1 MSETGDTWN
10 GEPDKAIPIAIIG
23 MSFQFPDDATS
34 AESFWSMMM
43 EGRCASRDFPVDRL
57 GGSALYHPDPSRGDS
72 LPLRGGHFINQELGA
87 FDAPFFSISASE
99 AEAMDPQSR
108 ALLETTYRALENAG
122 IPMEAISNSNT
133 SVYTG
138 NLADDYKFF
147 TSQDIEQNSRYGMVG
162 MTGLLSGRVSW
173 FFNLK
178 GPNFTVDT
186 ACSSSLV
193 ALDLG
198 CQSLCSSTLNMAIV
212 TGCSLLFSPNF
223 FHLLSNMGMLSPDSK
238 CFSFDHRANGYGR
251 GEGIAALILKRLP
264 DALRDGDTIR
274 AVIRSTGTN
283 HDGRTPGIT
292 QPNGTSQLM
301 LIQDTYRKA
310 GLSMLPTRYFEA
322 HGTGTPVGDPIEAS
336 AIGEAFRASR
346 SPNDPLYIGS
356 VKSNIGHTEGASGL
370 ASVIKTVL
378 VLEHGII
385 PPNANF
391 EFLNPQIEA
400 AKLNIKVP
408 KNAKA
413 WPAKGLRRASV
424 NSFGASGTNAHVII
438 DDAYHYLGQRKLRGN
453 HCTKEEPASLELL
466 SLNSVK
472 PEQTTLVDDHK
483 ALNSS
488 AEKFDFPRLII
499 LSAFDKPALQHVVN
513 LHCQWMEENKTTMQA
528 DPEFLQNI
536 EYTLLE
542 RRSFLRYRTF
552 TLVDN
557 AAAPTQTELR
567 FSTPIRASNQPHI
580 AFVFTGQGAQWA
592 GMGRDL
598 LRFPVFYD
606 SVLQANMF
614 LKELGSSWDIID
626 VLSDTNDKFGINNPM
641 LSQTLCTV
649 LQIALCD
656 LYRALHI
663 YPSAVVGHS
672 SGEISAAY
680 CVGAISRTSALKLA
694 YFRGVQAEEVSQN
707 SSGGMMAV
715 AMCPLNIMPLLKS
728 INKPNH
734 SLTLACINSPE
745 NVTISGNKDQL
756 TELATLLEQRNVFHR
771 WLHVNVAYHSPSM
784 DTASAAYKR
793 NVGVLDRGH
802 IDRTSESATDAIM
815 FSSVTGK
822 VVDASSL
829 RNVEYWV
836 QNMLQPVLFSDAITS
851 IFSPRYNYEGKESD
865 ANMQVNPAVDLL
877 VEVGPHSALQAP
889 IWEILKTISAAGGSS
904 YYSSMKRHAPACRQ
918 FLATLGSLS
927 CHGVKMNFE
936 LVNSIHTSPNSEK
949 HGRSRRVI
957 ANLPEYPFD
966 HSCTYMSAGR
976 LGKSFRFRQH
986 KRLDLL
992 GKPVLDWNPLQP
1004 RWRNFLKISELPWAR
1019 DHKINEAIIYPA
1031 VGMIVMAIEAA
1042 NQLADPDRPINGI
1055 KLTDTYFLT
1064 TLTIPTSAQG
1074 IETQF
1079 ILSPSPGSSD
1089 RNPTSWKFRLF
1100 SYDNFQWQEHCHGTV
1115 HIDYS
1120 RIPNELEGEQGPKKL
1135 KEAQD
1140 AYRLVHETAIFKRT
1154 KDQFYKSAFK
1164 SGYTFGPS
1172 FRAMDNLTFSDRFGH
1187 QATASIDCFR
1197 WESVDNKNHFQKHIV
1212 HPTTLDGILQ
1222 VSLAAFTRAGEDV
1235 VSTAIPSEIQYLW
1248 VASSGLSFPNADTV
1262 KSRGKVI
1269 SRGNVG
1275 YETTTTALDSS
1286 MSKIVL
1292 DAKGIKLRFVT
1303 GAALSQDQ
1311 SRNPHLCYHVNWKPD
1326 VDLLG
1331 TKTRNTIISTRVMEY
1346 ERDLPEAQPL
1356 LVDFLDLSTFKKPD
1370 MAILHIRGP
1379 DETTFLQNLFET
1391 QGGSGPIFPCLQFT
1405 SQNSSFLGSDITS
1418 TAVYDLIIASYEL
1431 SGSSN
1436 LLNKANRLL
1445 KPGGKLAT
1453 VMGNG
1458 LRDKHTENGDPQIDI
1473 VDPNSYTP
1481 TSEKSRESLE
1491 NPDPERK
1498 TVLERAGFT
1507 DISPYTNGITYAP
1520 VLVTSSKAS
1529 EACMLRP
1536 SMHYLL
1542 VIEATQF
1549 QEDFAR
1555 LLEKLLD
1562 DAGFTCETCYLDQ
1575 FSVAA
1580 NNSPLTCI
1588 FLPELERPLLQN
1600 LSPTLFPQLQ
1610 EILISAKGLLWLT
1623 GQDGDGSLPPSRAM
1637 VDGLTRV
1644 LRSENEEAVI
1654 VTAALVHSPV
1664 HEQAENILKLLK
1676 VTDFSATSREY
1687 ETSYMQVGN
1696 ELHIGRIQPL
1706 KDISQNIFDK
1716 SLPYQSKILPF
1727 GKAPPLRMAI
1737 RTPGLLDSLYFAED
1751 TSVEEPLAPGWV
1763 EIRVGAVGLN
1773 FKDLLLALGREN
1785 GTTFGNECAGV
1796 VHRTG
1801 LNTNFKIGER
1811 VCVFSSTAFSTFTRV
1826 KAEHVARIPDSIST
1840 VHAAA
1845 VPTQFI
1851 TAWHAIHNAAKM
1863 QKGESILIHS
1873 AAGGTGQIA
1882 LQMAQLVGGEIF
1894 ATVGSEEKKR
1904 FLINHY
1910 GIAEDHIFYSRNT
1923 SFAEGILRLTEG
1935 RGVDV
1940 IINSLSGEELL
1951 ASWDLIAP
1959 YGRFIELGK
1968 KDIIANS
1975 SLPMRPFLRRA
1986 TFTALET
1993 GVMSAEFGSRGKD
2006 MIEHILGM
2014 LAKGTLRPA
2023 QNFQVLPIS
2032 QVQEGMRMLQSGQNI
2047 GKIVFEMTDDSLVP
2061 AQIKTKSTWLLDE
2074 HKTYVIAGG
2083 TGGLGLMIAEW
2094 MVKEKGARNLLL
2106 LSRSGI
2112 KKTDIHATN
2121 TVAKLRELGAVIE
2134 CPECDISDI
2143 ASLRAVLEK
2152 YKDAMPPIAGCVQ
2165 SAMVLRDGLFENM
2178 SYEDWQASTNPK
2190 TRGSWNL
2197 HTLLPKGL
2205 DFFVLLSSIS
2215 GFIGSA
2221 GQANYAAGNTYMDA
2235 LAHYRHA
2242 LGERATALD
2251 LGVILDHGVL
2261 AADEALRDRIL
2272 AQGLLTGISFPELLA
2287 LLDHCCDPESPPLP
2301 QVAIGL
2307 APASQIKA
2315 GGLHGHRAFLSLPFY
2330 KHIFINDATGAAN
2343 NQGGGGGEEN
2353 VEAKQR
2359 REFISAETVSDAGN
2373 IVSQALLRR
2382 LISITPGLEGR
2393 VDAADSLDEPIRNFG
2408 VDSLQAIELRSWFA
2422 QEFAADIPIFTILG
2436 EETLATMGLLTARK
2450 SKLRVA

>member
-1 MSETGDTWN
+1 
-10 GEPDKAIPIAIIG
+10 
-23 MSFQFPDDATS
+23 
-34 AESFWSMMM
+34 
-43 EGRCASRDFPVDRL
+43 
-57 GGSALYHPDPSRGDS
+57 
-72 LPLRGGHFINQELGA
+72 
-87 FDAPFFSISASE
+87 
-99 AEAMDPQSR
+99 
-108 ALLETTYRALENAG
+108 
-122 IPMEAISNSNT
+122 
-133 SVYTG
+133 
-138 NLADDYKFF
+138 
-147 TSQDIEQNSRYGMVG
+147 
-162 MTGLLSGRVSW
+162 
-173 FFNLK
+173 
-178 GPNFTVDT
+178 
-186 ACSSSLV
+186 
-193 ALDLG
+193 
-198 CQSLCSSTLNMAIV
+198 
-212 TGCSLLFSPNF
+212 
-223 FHLLSNMGMLSPDSK
+223 MGMLSPDSK

-264 DALRDGDTIR
+264 DALQDGDTIR

-346 SPNDPLYIGS
+346 SPDDPLYIGS

-378 VLEHGII
+378 VLEQGII
-385 PPNANF
+385 LPNANF

-400 AKLNIKVP
+400 AKLNIKVA
-408 KNAKA
+408 KNATS

-438 DDAYHYLGQRKLRGN
+438 DDAYHYLGQRKLKGN
-453 HCTKEEPASLELL
+453 HCTKAEAASLELL
-466 SLNSVK
+466 SPNRVK
-472 PEQTTLVDDHK
+472 PEQTTLVDDRK
-483 ALNSS
+483 ASNSS
-488 AEKFDFPRLII
+488 VEKLDFPRLII
-499 LSAFDKPALQHVVN
+499 LSAFDKPALQRVVD
-513 LHCQWMEENKTTMQA
+513 LHCQWMEENKTRMQT

-542 RRSFLRYRTF
+542 RRSLLRYRTF
-552 TLVDN
+552 TVVDS
-557 AAAPTQTELR
+557 ATASTQTER
-567 FSTPIRASNQPHI
+567 QFSTPIRASNKPHI

-598 LRFPVFYD
+598 LRFPVIYD

-626 VLSDTNDKFGINNPM
+626 VLSDTSDKSGINNPM

-672 SGEISAAY
+672 SGEIAA
-680 CVGAISRTSALKLA
+680 APR
-694 YFRGVQAEEVSQN
+694 
-707 SSGGMMAV
+707 
-715 AMCPLNIMPLLKS
+715 
-728 INKPNH
+728 
-734 SLTLACINSPE
+734 

-756 TELATLLEQRNVFHR
+756 TELATQLAQRNVFYR

-784 DTASAAYKR
+784 GTASAAYER
-793 NVGVLDRGH
+793 NVGVLEAGH
-802 IDRTSESATDAIM
+802 IDRESESATDAIM

-829 RNVEYWV
+829 RDVEYWV
-836 QNMLQPVLFSDAITS
+836 QNMLQPVLFSDAITR
-851 IFSPRYNYEGKESD
+851 IFSSGYSYEGKEPD
-865 ANMQVNPAVDLL
+865 ANIQVNPAVDLL

-889 IWEILKTISAAGGSS
+889 IREILKTISAAGGD
-904 YYSSMKRHAPACRQ
+904 
-918 FLATLGSLS
+918 L
-927 CHGVKMNFE
+927 E
-936 LVNSIHTSPNSEK
+936 E
-949 HGRSRRVI
+949 
-957 ANLPEYPFD
+957 
-966 HSCTYMSAGR
+966 

-1042 NQLADPDRPINGI
+1042 NQLADPERPINGI

-1100 SYDNFQWQEHCHGTV
+1100 SYDNSQWQEHCHGSV

-1120 RIPNELEGEQGPKKL
+1120 RIPNELEGKEGPKKL
-1135 KEAQD
+1135 KDAQD

-1172 FRAMDNLTFSDRFGH
+1172 FRAMDNLAFSNRLGY
-1187 QATASIDCFR
+1187 QATADIDCFR
-1197 WESVDNKNHFQKHIV
+1197 WESVNNKNHFQKHIV

-1248 VASSGLSFPNADTV
+1248 VASSGLSFPNANTV

-1269 SRGNVG
+1269 SQGNVG
-1275 YETTTTALDSS
+1275 YETTTTALDNS
-1286 MSKIVL
+1286 MSRIVL

-1331 TKTRNTIISTRVMEY
+1331 TKTRNTIMRTRATEY
-1346 ERDLPEAQPL
+1346 ERDVPEAQPL

-1379 DETTFLQNLFET
+1379 DETTFLQNLFEA

-1405 SQNSSFLGSDITS
+1405 SQDSSFLGSDITS
-1418 TAVYDLIIASYEL
+1418 TSVYDLVIASYEVSTYEDAFHIGDEIL
-1431 SGSSN
+1431 THILAIGS
-1436 LLNKANRLL
+1436 KGGRL
-1445 KPGGKLAT
+1445 AI

-1458 LRDKHTENGDPQIDI
+1458 LRDQHIENGDPQIDI

-1491 NPDPERK
+1491 NPDPEWK
-1498 TVLERAGFT
+1498 TILEQAGFT
-1507 DISPYTNGITYAP
+1507 DISPYTNGITDAP
-1520 VLVTSSKAS
+1520 VLVTSSNASKAC
-1529 EACMLRP
+1529 APKPPMY
-1536 SMHYLL
+1536 YLL

-1555 LLEKLLD
+1555 LLRKRLN
-1562 DAGFTCETCYLDQ
+1562 DAGLTCKTCYLDQ

-1600 LSPTLFPQLQ
+1600 LSPTLFTQLR
-1610 EILISAKGLLWLT
+1610 EILISAKGLLWIT
-1623 GQDGDGSLPPSRAM
+1623 GQDEDGSLPPSRAM

-1654 VTAALVHSPV
+1654 VSAALVHSPA

-1676 VTDFSATSREY
+1676 GTDFSATSREY

-1706 KDISQNIFDK
+1706 KDTSQNIFDK

-1796 VHRTG
+1796 IHRTG
-1801 LNTNFKIGER
+1801 RNTDFKVGER

-1826 KAEHVARIPDSIST
+1826 KAEHVARIPDGISI

-1851 TAWHAIHNAAKM
+1851 TAWHAIHNTAKM

-1873 AAGGTGQIA
+1873 AAGGTGQIT

-1923 SFAEGILRLTEG
+1923 SFAEGILRLTKG
-1935 RGVDV
+1935 RGVDIV
-1940 IINSLSGEELL
+1940 INSLSGEELL

-1968 KDIIANS
+1968 KDIMANS

-2006 MIEHILGM
+2006 MIEHSLGM
-2014 LAKGTLRPA
+2014 LANGILRPA
-2023 QNFQVLPIS
+2023 QNFQVLPIC

-2047 GKIVFEMTDDSLVP
+2047 GKIVFEMTDDSLIP
-2061 AQIKTKSTWLLDE
+2061 AQIRTKSTWFLDE

-2112 KKTDIHATN
+2112 KKANTHTTN

-2134 CPECDISDI
+2134 CPECDISDTT
-2143 ASLRAVLEK
+2143 SLRTVLEK

-2178 SYEDWQASTNPK
+2178 SYEDWQASTSPK

-2205 DFFVLLSSIS
+2205 DFFILLSSIS

-2221 GQANYAAGNTYMDA
+2221 GQTNYAAGNTYMDA

-2330 KHIFINDATGAAN
+2330 KHIFNNDAAGTTN
-2343 NQGGGGGEEN
+2343 NQGGGGGGQES

-2359 REFISAETVSDAGN
+2359 REFISAESISDAGN

-2382 LISITPGLEGR
+2382 LISITPGLQGR